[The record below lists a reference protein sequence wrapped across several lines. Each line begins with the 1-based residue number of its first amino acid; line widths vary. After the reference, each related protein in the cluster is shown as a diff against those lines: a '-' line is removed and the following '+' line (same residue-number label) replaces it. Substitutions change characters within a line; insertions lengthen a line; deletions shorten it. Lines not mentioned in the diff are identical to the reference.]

1 MGEKTVIQR
10 AFPILL
16 DHPVWFSNDVKA
28 SLTEARSAPRDVTRR
43 AIAVDTVVP
52 TEQPV
57 NEGLMTSHEFEI
69 GRTVNDTSYERNS
82 CEYFGV

>member
-1 MGEKTVIQR
+1 MIQR
-10 AFPILL
+10 VFSILL

-28 SLTEARSAPRDVTRR
+28 SLTEARSAPRAVTRR

-57 NEGLMTSHEFEI
+57 NKGLMNLMTNQELEI
-69 GRTVNDTSYERNS
+69 GPTVNNTSYERKP